1 MFTIDGIVVY
11 QALECDRVGHDRFR
25 VCRCPLPAL
34 LGSMQPHSVKAW
46 KSRARAP
53 RQTVMEDCW
62 QLGWSMYDWI
72 ILQQHDIRIELSDE
86 DSDEE

>member
-1 MFTIDGIVVY
+1 
-11 QALECDRVGHDRFR
+11 
-25 VCRCPLPAL
+25 
-34 LGSMQPHSVKAW
+34 
-46 KSRARAP
+46 
-53 RQTVMEDCW
+53 MEDCW